1 MLDGA
6 RCDNRGEY
14 DQNTT
19 KHIYKNA
26 LLFGRCAFL
35 RETCISFLKLYFYY
49 FLLFVY
55 VRVCTYVCRCPW
67 RPEAS
72 DLPEAELIYR
82 CELSAIGAGK
92 CLGGS

>member
-6 RCDNRGEY
+6 RCDNGVNMIRM
-14 DQNTT
+14 
-19 KHIYKNA
+19 
-26 LLFGRCAFL
+26 LLSVYIKMPYYLTDVHFF
-35 RETCISFLKLYFYY
+35 RETCIHFLKLYFYCF

-72 DLPEAELIYR
+72 DLPEAGVIYR
-82 CELSAIGAGK
+82 CELFAIGAGK
-92 CLGGS
+92 